1 MRGLVALLAVLVIG
15 YFIYRQYLGQV
26 LPKNEGGGS
35 PVQAITTTGVKNDLL
50 AIAQAERLY
59 QAQHGSYASLDELV
73 SSGTMSMTRSGRDG
87 YSYSVDTGTSGFT
100 VNARY
105 SGPINPPPPNFTVD
119 QTMEVRAVP

>member
-1 MRGLVALLAVLVIG
+1 MRGLVGLVVVLAIG

-35 PVQAITTTGVKNDLL
+35 PVQAITTTGVKNDLI

-59 QAQHGSYASLDELV
+59 QAQHGSYGSLDELV
-73 SSGTMSMTRSGRDG
+73 NSGAMNLARSGRDG
-87 YSYSVDTGTSGFT
+87 YTYSVDAGTSGFT
-100 VNARY
+100 VTARY
-105 SGPINPPPPNFTVD
+105 SGPVSPPPPSFSVD